1 MDYSLKV
8 VGYDP
13 ESNIVKVKLDET
25 LNLERLNT
33 YYNSDLSNVVGNLN
47 LSDPRAFSYKQRALY
62 RALLNDIY
70 DKYGNES
77 NSTHEWFKEK
87 YFSEFGKEISTKNGA
102 DTSVEEMNNLIEL
115 VIDFMLEWGVPF
127 KKGYELLPRD
137 ESYFYYLCLKHR
149 KCCICGKHADVHH
162 IDVVGMGNNRKKIEN
177 RDRRLMALC
186 RKCHTEIHYEGYA
199 AFVKKHNV
207 QAVKL
212 NDATLKRLGLNI
224 IERDLD

>member
-8 VGYDP
+8 VGYDS

-33 YYNSDLSNVVGNLN
+33 YYSNDLSDVVGNLN

-70 DKYGNES
+70 DKYGNDS

-87 YFSEFGKEISTKNGA
+87 YLSEFGKLISTKNGA

-115 VIDFMLEWGVPF
+115 VIDFMLERGVPF

-137 ESYFYYLCLKHR
+137 ESYFYYLCLKRR
-149 KCCICGKHADVHH
+149 KCCICGKHADVCHV
-162 IDVVGMGNNRKKIEN
+162 DVVGSGRNRKAIDHSELRFYAGCRSHHQEEHNLGINNFLNKYKI
-177 RDRRLMALC
+177 
-186 RKCHTEIHYEGYA
+186 TPI
-199 AFVKKHNV
+199 
-207 QAVKL
+207 KL
-212 NDATLKRLGLNI
+212 NDADRKKLRIGG
-224 IERDLD
+224 